1 MFTCPGYCPGAFPV
15 LREAVAKG
23 NCHGGLAFRTR
34 LGICCLGLRGG
45 FLERLI
51 RPFQGLVKLAVV
63 GDGLGKV
70 GEQLVVALC
79 LDKKV
84 DIFVLLFRKSVF
96 FFKSFRIDLMVG
108 YFAGR
113 VLPTVLRAFRLDSE
127 LESAG
132 VRCGHAGL

>member
-96 FFKSFRIDLMVG
+96 FQKLPDRFDGGILCGEGLANCSESFSFGFGV
-108 YFAGR
+108 
-113 VLPTVLRAFRLDSE
+113 
-127 LESAG
+127 ESAG